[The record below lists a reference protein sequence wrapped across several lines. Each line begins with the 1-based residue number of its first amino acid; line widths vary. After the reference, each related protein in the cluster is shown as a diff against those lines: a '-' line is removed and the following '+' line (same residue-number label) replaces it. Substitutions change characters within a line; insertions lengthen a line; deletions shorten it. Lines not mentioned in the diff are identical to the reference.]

1 MNVIRRFRQ
10 LGMSRKRRSDEGSIW
25 DFLAGLTIGFIGY
38 TILSLFA
45 KPKCPICK
53 NKIERGIS
61 ICPRC
66 KSELQWK

>member
-1 MNVIRRFRQ
+1 
-10 LGMSRKRRSDEGSIW
+10 MSKSKKSDEESIW

-45 KPKCPICK
+45 RPRCPICK
-53 NKIERGIS
+53 DKIERGIP
-61 ICPRC
+61 ICPKY